1 MKVKSY
7 QQFAIVIGDSAQH
20 LADQLN
26 AKLIELAD
34 RDPVVSFEG
43 MIARI
48 SYRETTRLPES
59 LDEEYAAAGVRLTC
73 QDCPFF
79 SPITKT
85 DGTEDKRV
93 KYGDCPF
100 AEYGRTFRDSSACT
114 QLFTKLNS
122 GEVKLC
128 LAESK

>member
-7 QQFAIVIGDSAQH
+7 QQFAIVVGDSAQH
-20 LADQLN
+20 LTEQLN
-26 AKLIELAD
+26 AKLVELAGK
-34 RDPVVSFEG
+34 DPSVSFEG

-48 SYRETTRLPES
+48 SYRETVTLPES
-59 LDEEYAAAGVRLTC
+59 LEEEYKQAGVRLTC

-79 SPITKT
+79 TPMYKT
-85 DGTEDKRV
+85 DGTEDKRI

-100 AEYGRTFRDSSACT
+100 KEFGRTFRDSLACD
-114 QLFTKLNS
+114 QLFTKLNN
-122 GEVKLC
+122 GEVSLC